1 MGYLCPVINRQVH
14 TSTMARKKRTDR
26 NHLIYQITCIDSGD
40 QYIGVTV
47 AKGAAVKRTL
57 EPRWKAHLY
66 KAQVVRE
73 TWSLPRAIRKYG
85 EVAFTIELLQKVRGK
100 KEAFSA
106 EAQLI
111 NSLYPS
117 LNTRRKVESGS

>member
-1 MGYLCPVINRQVH
+1 
-14 TSTMARKKRTDR
+14 MARKRRSDR
-26 NHLIYQITCIDSGD
+26 NHLIYMITCVDSGD

-57 EPRWKAHLY
+57 KQRWQGHLY
-66 KAQVVRE
+66 KAQVMRE
-73 TWSLPRAIRKYG
+73 SWSLPRAIRKYG
-85 EVAFTIELLQKVRGK
+85 EDAFTIELVQKVRGK

-106 EAQLI
+106 ESQLI